1 MKQQKE
7 ALFHDGS
14 SQFCKYNE
22 KSDTYTFILRTTIG
36 AVNQA
41 FMAIDGYEMK
51 MSHVDTKGRFDYYAI
66 NLALGT
72 KMIKYHFRTIG
83 QCQLY
88 YNVFGASE
96 HFSEEWEFEF
106 TPGFKTPDWAKGAV
120 MYQIMVD
127 RFNNGDKS
135 NDVMTNEYAY
145 IGRGVSKVENWMEP
159 PAVDGTRQFYGGD
172 LQGRTWPPGQ
182 AV

>member
-41 FMAIDGYEMK
+41 FMAIDGYEMR
-51 MSHVDTKGRFDYYAI
+51 MSHMDTKGRFDYYAI

-72 KMIKYHFRTIG
+72 KMFSVQVNIFLKNGSLSLHRDLKHLIG
-83 QCQLY
+83 LR
-88 YNVFGASE
+88 A
-96 HFSEEWEFEF
+96 
-106 TPGFKTPDWAKGAV
+106 
-120 MYQIMVD
+120 
-127 RFNNGDKS
+127 
-135 NDVMTNEYAY
+135 
-145 IGRGVSKVENWMEP
+145 
-159 PAVDGTRQFYGGD
+159 
-172 LQGRTWPPGQ
+172 L
-182 AV
+182 

>member
-51 MSHVDTKGRFDYYAI
+51 CHTWIQRADSIIM
-66 NLALGT
+66 
-72 KMIKYHFRTIG
+72 
-83 QCQLY
+83 QLIWLL
-88 YNVFGASE
+88 E
-96 HFSEEWEFEF
+96 L
-106 TPGFKTPDWAKGAV
+106 K
-120 MYQIMVD
+120 
-127 RFNNGDKS
+127 
-135 NDVMTNEYAY
+135 
-145 IGRGVSKVENWMEP
+145 
-159 PAVDGTRQFYGGD
+159 
-172 LQGRTWPPGQ
+172 
-182 AV
+182 

>member
-1 MKQQKE
+1 MKQLKE

-72 KMIKYHFRTIG
+72 KMIKYHFRTVG
-83 QCQLY
+83 QYRLY

-106 TPGFKTPDWAKGAV
+106 TPGFKT
-120 MYQIMVD
+120 
-127 RFNNGDKS
+127 F
-135 NDVMTNEYAY
+135 
-145 IGRGVSKVENWMEP
+145 
-159 PAVDGTRQFYGGD
+159 
-172 LQGRTWPPGQ
+172 
-182 AV
+182 

>member
-51 MSHVDTKGRFDYYAI
+51 MSHVDTKADSI
-66 NLALGT
+66 I
-72 KMIKYHFRTIG
+72 M
-83 QCQLY
+83 QLIWLL
-88 YNVFGASE
+88 E
-96 HFSEEWEFEF
+96 L
-106 TPGFKTPDWAKGAV
+106 K
-120 MYQIMVD
+120 
-127 RFNNGDKS
+127 
-135 NDVMTNEYAY
+135 
-145 IGRGVSKVENWMEP
+145 
-159 PAVDGTRQFYGGD
+159 
-172 LQGRTWPPGQ
+172 
-182 AV
+182 